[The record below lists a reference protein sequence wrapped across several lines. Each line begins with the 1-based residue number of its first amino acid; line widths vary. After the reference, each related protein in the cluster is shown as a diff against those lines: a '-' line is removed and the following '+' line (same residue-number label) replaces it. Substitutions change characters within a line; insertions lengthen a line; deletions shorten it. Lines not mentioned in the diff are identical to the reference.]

1 MAEGEGLGDGKS
13 RGRILA
19 RTLAFKKK
27 VKDGGIVIGAWLSI
41 TDPSVVEAF
50 GHAGFDFVIIDME
63 HGGDFGDL
71 HPLKLALI
79 ALSGSATVPMV
90 RVPWN
95 DQVRIKQVLDLGVE
109 GVMAP
114 MVSTV
119 EECKAL
125 VSACLYPPR
134 GRRGSGP
141 RRASNYYRDAV
152 EYMAVANDAIF
163 IMPQIENIATIDVLD
178 DFLAVPGID
187 AVAIGPYDLSGT
199 AGVFGDRRHPKI
211 TGAIEAICRAAGK
224 RHLPVFDGL
233 VTPVA
238 EIADHVARGM
248 RIITIAGDMD
258 LIVAGTR
265 DVLKAA
271 RERLGV
277 GD

>member
-1 MAEGEGLGDGKS
+1 VAEGEGLGDGK
-13 RGRILA
+13 GGHVLA
-19 RTLAFKKK
+19 RTMAFKKR
-27 VKDGGIVIGAWLSI
+27 VREGETVIGAWLSI
-41 TDPSVVEAF
+41 TDPSVVEVF
-50 GHAGFDFVIIDME
+50 GQAGFDFLIFDME
-63 HGGDFGDL
+63 HGGDISDL
-71 HPLKLALI
+71 HPLKLSLI
-79 ALSGSATVPMV
+79 ALNGSPTVPMV

-141 RRASNYYRDAV
+141 RRASGYYRHAA
-152 EYMAVANDAIF
+152 EYMALANDAIF
-163 IMPQIENIATIDVLD
+163 IMPQVENIATIDVID
-178 DFLAVPGID
+178 EFLAVPGID
-187 AVAIGPYDLSGT
+187 AVAIGPNDMSGT

-224 RHLPVFDGL
+224 RGMPVFDGL

-238 EIADHVARGM
+238 EISDHVKRGM

-258 LIVAGTR
+258 LLVAGTR
-265 DVLKAA
+265 DLLKATRA
-271 RERLGV
+271 ALGR

>member
-13 RGRILA
+13 GQVLA
-19 RTLAFKKK
+19 RTMAFKKR
-27 VKDGGIVIGAWLSI
+27 VRHGDTVIGAWLSI
-41 TDPSVVEAF
+41 TDPSVVEVF
-50 GHAGFDFVIIDME
+50 GRAGFDFLIIDME
-63 HGGDFGDL
+63 HGGEFGDL

-79 ALSGSATVPMV
+79 ALNGSPTVPMV

-152 EYMAVANDAIF
+152 EYMALANDAIF
-163 IMPQIENIATIDVLD
+163 IMPQVENIATIDVID
-178 DFLAVPGID
+178 EFLAVPGVD
-187 AVAIGPYDLSGT
+187 AVAIGPNDMSGT
-199 AGVFGDRRHPKI
+199 AGVFGDRQHPKI
-211 TGAIEAICRAAGK
+211 TGAIEAICRAAQK
-224 RHLPVFDGL
+224 RGLPVFDGL
-233 VTPVA
+233 VTPVD
-238 EIADHVARGM
+238 EIKDHVKRGM

-265 DVLKAA
+265 DLLKATRTA
-271 RERLGV
+271 LGS
-277 GD
+277 GG

>member
-1 MAEGEGLGDGKS
+1 MAEGEGLGDGSGGGRVLS
-13 RGRILA
+13 RA
-19 RTLAFKKK
+19 LAFKKR
-27 VKDGGIVIGAWLSI
+27 VKDGETVIGAWLSI

-50 GHAGFDFVIIDME
+50 GHAGFDFVIMDME
-63 HGGDFGDL
+63 HGGEFSDL
-71 HPLKLALI
+71 YPLKLALI
-79 ALSGSATVPMV
+79 ALAGSPTVPMV

-125 VSACLYPPR
+125 VAACLYPPR

-141 RRASNYYRDAV
+141 RRASNYYRDGA
-152 EYMAVANDAIF
+152 EYMALANDAIF
-163 IMPQIENIATIDVLD
+163 IMPQVENIATIDVID
-178 DFLAVPGID
+178 EFLAVPGIA
-187 AVAIGPYDLSGT
+187 AVAIGPNDMSGT

-211 TGAIEAICRAAGK
+211 LGAIDAICRAAAK
-224 RHLPVFDGL
+224 RGLPVFDGL

-238 EIADHVARGM
+238 EVADHVKRGM
-248 RIITIAGDMD
+248 RVITIAGDMD

-265 DVLKAA
+265 DLLKATRA
-271 RERLGV
+271 QLGR
-277 GD
+277 GT

>member
-1 MAEGEGLGDGKS
+1 VAEGEGLGDGKS
-13 RGRILA
+13 GQVLA
-19 RTLAFKKK
+19 RTMAFKKR
-27 VKDGGIVIGAWLSI
+27 VRHGDTVIGAWLSI
-41 TDPSVVEAF
+41 TDPSVVEVF
-50 GHAGFDFVIIDME
+50 GRAGFDFLIIDME
-63 HGGDFGDL
+63 HGGEFGDL

-79 ALSGSATVPMV
+79 ALNGSPTVPMV

-152 EYMAVANDAIF
+152 EYMALANDAIF
-163 IMPQIENIATIDVLD
+163 IMPQVENIATIDVID
-178 DFLAVPGID
+178 EFLAVPGVD
-187 AVAIGPYDLSGT
+187 AVAIGPNDMSGT
-199 AGVFGDRRHPKI
+199 AGVFGDRQHPKI
-211 TGAIEAICRAAGK
+211 TGAIEAICRAAQK
-224 RHLPVFDGL
+224 RGLPVFDGL
-233 VTPVA
+233 VTPVD
-238 EIADHVARGM
+238 EIKDHVKRGM

-265 DVLKAA
+265 DLLKATRTA
-271 RERLGV
+271 LGS
-277 GD
+277 GG

>member
-1 MAEGEGLGDGKS
+1 VAEAEGLGDGQS
-13 RGRILA
+13 GGVLA

-27 VKDGGIVIGAWLSI
+27 VREGGTVIGAWLSI
-41 TDPSVVEAF
+41 TDPSVVEVFAR
-50 GHAGFDFVIIDME
+50 AGFDFVIIDME
-63 HGGDFGDL
+63 HGGEFSDL

-79 ALSGSATVPMV
+79 ALSGSRTVPMV

-125 VSACLYPPR
+125 VSACLYPPK

-152 EYMAVANDAIF
+152 EYMKLANDAIF
-163 IMPQIENIATIDVLD
+163 IMPQVENIATIDVID
-178 DFLAVPGID
+178 EFLAVPGID
-187 AVAIGPYDLSGT
+187 AVAIGPNDMSGT
-199 AGVFGDRRHPKI
+199 AGVFGDRKHPKI
-211 TGAIEAICRAAGK
+211 TNAIEAICRAAGK
-224 RHLPVFDGL
+224 RGLPVFDGL

-238 EIADHVARGM
+238 EIADHVKRGM
-248 RIITIAGDMD
+248 RIITIVGDMD
-258 LIVAGTR
+258 LIVSGTR
-265 DVLKAA
+265 DLLKAT
-271 RERLGV
+271 RDQLG
-277 GD
+277 GGN

>member
-1 MAEGEGLGDGKS
+1 VAEGEGLGDGKS
-13 RGRILA
+13 GQVLA
-19 RTLAFKKK
+19 RTMAFKKR
-27 VKDGGIVIGAWLSI
+27 VRHGDTVIGAWLSI
-41 TDPSVVEAF
+41 TDPSVVEVF
-50 GHAGFDFVIIDME
+50 GRAGFDFLIIDME
-63 HGGDFGDL
+63 HGGEFGDL

-79 ALSGSATVPMV
+79 ALNGSPTVPMV

-152 EYMAVANDAIF
+152 EYMALANDAIF
-163 IMPQIENIATIDVLD
+163 IMPQVENIATIDVID
-178 DFLAVPGID
+178 EFLAVPGVD
-187 AVAIGPYDLSGT
+187 AVAIGPNDMSGT
-199 AGVFGDRRHPKI
+199 AGVFGDRQHPKI
-211 TGAIEAICRAAGK
+211 TGAIEAICRAAQK
-224 RHLPVFDGL
+224 RGLPVFDGL
-233 VTPVA
+233 VTPVD
-238 EIADHVARGM
+238 EIKDHVKRGM

-258 LIVAGTR
+258 LIVAATR
-265 DVLKAA
+265 DLLKATRTA
-271 RERLGV
+271 LGS
-277 GD
+277 GG